1 VTAPPPRAM
10 VPSPCVNVC
19 RMDPGTGLCLGCAR
33 SLDEIASWST
43 LDDLAK
49 RRVWKALPARRA
61 LLPDTQG
68 SEKL

>member
-1 VTAPPPRAM
+1 VTVRPPSST

-19 RMDPGTGLCLGCAR
+19 RMDPATDLCLGCAR
-33 SLDEIASWST
+33 SLDEIAAWST

-61 LLPDTQG
+61 LLQDKQPTG
-68 SEKL
+68 NP

>member
-1 VTAPPPRAM
+1 VTLQPPASR

-19 RMDPGTGLCLGCAR
+19 KMDAATELCAGCAR
-33 SLDEIASWST
+33 TLDEIAAWST

-61 LLPDTQG
+61 LLQDAPRTTPP
-68 SEKL
+68 

>member
-1 VTAPPPRAM
+1 VTLAPPRST

-19 RMDPGTGLCLGCAR
+19 KMDPATGLCLGCAR
-33 SLDEIASWST
+33 SLEEIAAWST

-61 LLPDTQG
+61 LLPGAQR